1 MLTVSARGLIQPP
14 LVAIDATEFRPGE
27 PLPSHPTPAIPR
39 TAAPARIRFSQDV
52 EWSMP
57 PM

>member
-14 LVAIDATEFRPGE
+14 PVAIDATEFRPGE
-27 PLPSHPTPAIPR
+27 LLPSHPTPAMPR
-39 TAAPARIRFSQDV
+39 TAAPAHIGFPQYL